1 MSKKRQTTTTTKKKE
16 AEKSKYDSAWKNI
29 IRKLFKD
36 FLEFFFPDIYE
47 AIDFTK
53 KFDFLDNELKEIDPD
68 STMGDRAADVLV
80 KVHLKEGGPAY
91 ICIIIHI
98 EVQSQPKPGF
108 MKRMFIYYYRG
119 HDKMVEKDIPMI
131 SVAILADDN
140 PNYRPNEYCFSLFG
154 FEMRMKIPVVKI
166 LDYKLK
172 KELREKLESTT
183 NPMSMI
189 VKAQLK
195 SHEVKQ
201 ADNDTKFE
209 VTKELIRQCYKHGYS
224 KEDTRLIMKFFAWV
238 IPLPA
243 AYKNRIKEVIRKI
256 EEEFNMEY
264 IPLWERDARNEG
276 EKIGIEE
283 GKKIGKEKAKIDAAK
298 QMLKKGFDLDT
309 IIDITGLKKADIE
322 KLASKFKSH

>member
-1 MSKKRQTTTTTKKKE
+1 MSKKRQTTITTKKKE
-16 AEKSKYDSAWKNI
+16 AEKSKYDSAWKKV
-29 IRKLFKD
+29 IRILFKD

-53 KFDFLDNELKEIDPD
+53 KFEFLDNELKEIDPD
-68 STMGDRAADVLV
+68 SNMGDRAADVLV
-80 KVHLKEGGPAY
+80 KVHLKKGGPAY

-119 HDKMVEKDIPMI
+119 HDKVVEKDIPMI
-131 SVAILADDN
+131 SVAILADDS
-140 PNYRPNEYCFSLFG
+140 PTYRPDEYCFSLFG
-154 FEMRMKIPVVKI
+154 FEMRMKIPIVKI

-172 KELREKLESTT
+172 EELREKLETSK
-183 NPMSMI
+183 NPMTMI

-201 ADNDTKFE
+201 ANNNKRFE
-209 VTKELIRQCYKHGYS
+209 VTKELIRQCYKYGYS
-224 KEDTRLIMKFFAWV
+224 KEDTKMVMNFFDWV
-238 IPLPA
+238 IRLPES
-243 AYKNRIKEVIRKI
+243 YKNRIKEVIRKI

-264 IPLWERDARNEG
+264 IPIWLRDERNEG
-276 EKIGIEE
+276 KLE
-283 GKKIGKEKAKIDAAK
+283 GKLEGEKRGEKKAKRDAAR

-309 IIDITGLKKADIE
+309 IIDITGLEKSDIE
-322 KLASKFKSH
+322 KLAAKFH